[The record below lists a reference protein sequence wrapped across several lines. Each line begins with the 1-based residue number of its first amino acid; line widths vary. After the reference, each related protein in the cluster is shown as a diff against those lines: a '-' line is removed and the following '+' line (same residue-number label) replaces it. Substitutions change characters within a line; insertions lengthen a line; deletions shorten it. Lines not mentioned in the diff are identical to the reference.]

1 MVFSRSKTRN
11 SQFVILSPSE
21 YRARGVFRDLRHDNR
36 VGHDLMAAMQRFRGQ
51 IYLEDGAIRP
61 EDLTADGRHIAAVD
75 DKSWHVLSIDDSGEI
90 RACLRYLEES
100 KATKFDDLWV
110 RHAAAVHSAKGP
122 SYRHAVEQEML
133 RARRLGLGFGE
144 VGGWAVAKDHRWTM
158 EPLRIILATYGLL
171 ELLGG
176 CAGVA
181 TATFRHGSAAI
192 LRRIGLTSLI
202 SEEGALH
209 PYYDP
214 HYGCEMELLRFDS
227 RFPDRKYQAAVSD
240 FSHSLK
246 SAMVICRQRSLPPA
260 SQMQPLFDVMTPVHS
275 AA

>member
-1 MVFSRSKTRN
+1 MV
-11 SQFVILSPSE
+11 
-21 YRARGVFRDLRHDNR
+21 
-36 VGHDLMAAMQRFRGQ
+36 AMQRFRGQ
-51 IYLEDGAIRP
+51 IYLEDGAIRRQ
-61 EDLTADGRHIAAVD
+61 DLTTDGRHATPVD
-75 DKSWHVLSIDDSGEI
+75 EKSWHVLSIDDSGEV

-110 RHAAAVHSAKGP
+110 RHAAAVQSPKGP
-122 SYRHAVEQEML
+122 SYRNAVEQEML
-133 RARRLGLGFGE
+133 RARQLGLGFGE

-181 TATFRHGSAAI
+181 TATFRHSSATI

-202 SEEGALH
+202 SEDGALP

-227 RFPDRKYQAAVSD
+227 RFPHAKYRAAVSEFQVD
-240 FSHSLK
+240 LK
-246 SAMVICRQRSLPPA
+246 SAPVICRQRSLPPMA
-260 SQMQPLFDVMTPVHS
+260 MMHTAFDSMSPPLHS